1 MNRSAASPV
10 VEISALVKRFGA
22 GSERPAID
30 DLTAQIRPGCVTG
43 IVGPDGAG
51 KTTLLRLI
59 AGLLVADDGRLRVL
73 GLDPASDVHALHRR
87 IGYMPQRFGLYED
100 LTVDENLS
108 LYADLQGLAAETRE
122 QRFADLLRFTGMA
135 PFGARL
141 AGRLSGGMKQK
152 LGLACTLIRPPEV
165 LLLDEPSVGVDPVS
179 RRELWEIVYSLVD
192 HGTAVLWSTA
202 YLDEAE
208 RCRDVLLL
216 DRGRLLRHG
225 EPAEFTEK
233 VRGRVFSFSLGKS
246 GKRRAQQQARL
257 LPGVMDAEIQGHV
270 LRLLLAPGA
279 AVPSMIGFDGALQG
293 QAPELTAS
301 EPRFED
307 AFVDILRGAE
317 PSAKAIVPEKRIRP
331 VADSAEAPIRVDN
344 LQRVFGDFHAVD
356 GISFEVQRGEIF
368 GLLGPNGAGKS
379 TTFKMLCG
387 LLPPSAGN
395 ALVLGI
401 DLRQAA
407 ARARAR
413 IGYMSQKFA
422 LYGSL
427 SVAQNLR
434 FFASAYDLSGPRR
447 QQRIE
452 AELRDFDLGS
462 LADQVSGELPL
473 GYKQRLSL
481 ACAIMHDPDIVFLDE
496 PTSGVDPLTRRE
508 FWGRINAMADD
519 GVTVLVTTHFMDEAE
534 YCDRLGIIYRGKLIA
549 LGSPEHLRKEHPPAP
564 GETSSLEQAFVALI
578 EGYDAQGES

>member
-1 MNRSAASPV
+1 VTPSAASPV
-10 VEISALVKRFGA
+10 VEISALVKRFGPI
-22 GSERPAID
+22 SDRPAID
-30 DLTAQIRPGCVTG
+30 DLTARVRPACVTG

-59 AGLLVADDGRLRVL
+59 AGLLVADDGELRVL
-73 GLDPASDVHALHRR
+73 GLDPASDVYALHRR

-108 LYADLQGLAAETRE
+108 LYADLHGLAADTRE
-122 QRFADLLRFTGMA
+122 RRFADLLRFTGMA

-233 VRGRVFSFSLGKS
+233 VRGRVFSFPLGKS

-279 AVPSMIGFDGALQG
+279 AAPSMVGFDSAQEG
-293 QAPELTAS
+293 QEPKLTAS

-307 AFVDILRGAE
+307 AFVDILRGAA
-317 PSAKAIVPEKRIRP
+317 SAATTVVPGKRIRP

-344 LQRVFGDFHAVD
+344 LQRIFGDFHAVD

-387 LLPPSAGN
+387 LLPPSAGT

-401 DLRQAA
+401 DLRLAA

-447 QQRIE
+447 TQRIE

-462 LADQVSGELPL
+462 LADEVSGELPL

-508 FWGRINAMADD
+508 FWSRINAMADD

-549 LGSPEHLRKEHPPAP
+549 LGSPEHLRAEHPPAP
-564 GETSSLEQAFVALI
+564 GETSSLEQAFVDLI
-578 EGYDAQGES
+578 EGYDSRGES